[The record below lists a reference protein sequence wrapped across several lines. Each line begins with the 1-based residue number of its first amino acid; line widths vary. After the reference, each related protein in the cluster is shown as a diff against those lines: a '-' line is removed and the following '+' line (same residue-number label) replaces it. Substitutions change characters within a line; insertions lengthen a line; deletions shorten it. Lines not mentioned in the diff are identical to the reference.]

1 MSNNGLNQT
10 VLKVAGLHV
19 AYGGIKAVKGIDL
32 EVNEGELI
40 ALIGANGAGKTTT
53 LKAITGTLP
62 ECKVE
67 GTISYLGE
75 TLKGT
80 KSFHLVERKLAM
92 VPEGRGV
99 FTRMS
104 IRENLMMGAYTRTDK
119 AGVEADIE
127 KWFDVFP
134 RLKERAAQMAGT
146 LSGGEQQ
153 MLAMARALMSHPKL
167 LLLDEPS
174 MGLSPIMVE
183 KIFEVIRKVS
193 SEGITILLVEQNA
206 RLALQAAHRGYVMDS
221 GLVTMGGNAAAMLDD
236 PRVKAA
242 YLGE

>member
-1 MSNNGLNQT
+1 MTTNI
-10 VLKVAGLHV
+10 LKVEQLSV
-19 AYGGIKAVKGIDL
+19 AYGGIQAVKGIAL
-32 EVNEGELI
+32 EVNEGELVT
-40 ALIGANGAGKTTT
+40 LIGANGAGKTTT

-62 ECKVE
+62 SSKVD
-67 GTISYLGE
+67 GHISYLGNP
-75 TLKGT
+75 LKGK
-80 KSFHLVERKLAM
+80 KSFELVKDKLAM

-104 IRENLMMGAYTRTDK
+104 IQENLLMGAYTSNDK
-119 AGVEADIE
+119 GQIQADIDR
-127 KWFDVFP
+127 WFEVFP

-183 KIFEVIRKVS
+183 KIFEVIRNVS
-193 SEGITILLVEQNA
+193 AQGITILLVEQNA
-206 RLALQAAHRGYVMDS
+206 KLALEAAHRGYVMES
-221 GLVTMGGNAAAMLDD
+221 GLITMEGEAKQMLDD

-242 YLGE
+242 YLGEG